1 MKIDKQAIKDVIE
14 VSKRMDNL
22 GLANKCSGNISVKKD
37 GLIYISPSA
46 TSKENLT
53 DEMIAVIDE
62 DGNRIQG
69 YKPSSELTMH
79 SAVYNMRDNIGGV
92 VHSHAPFLTA
102 FAVCNMDFAFPASA
116 EFTWD
121 FKVAEVLPYGRPGT
135 EDICKG
141 AEDILAKGRNL
152 MLLAN
157 HGVLAVGE
165 TVSEALDN
173 LEAAE
178 LAAKTYVISKIIGE
192 PNSLPDDEVE
202 YFMNL

>member
-1 MKIDKQAIKDVIE
+1 MIVDKSAVKEVIE
-14 VSKRMDNL
+14 VSRRMDML
-22 GLANKCSGNISVKKD
+22 RLANKYSGNISVKKD
-37 GLIYISPSA
+37 GVIYISPSA

-53 DEMIAVIDE
+53 DEMIAVIDS
-62 DGNRIQG
+62 DGNQIQG

-79 SAVYNMRDNIGGV
+79 KAMYDMRDNIGGV

-102 FAVCNMDFAFPASA
+102 FAICNKDFAFPASA

-121 FKVAEVLPYGRPGT
+121 FKIAEVLPYGRPGT
-135 EDICKG
+135 ADICKG
-141 AEDILAKGRNL
+141 ADKILAKGRNL

-157 HGVLAVGE
+157 HGVLSVGA
-165 TVSEALDN
+165 TASEALDN

-192 PNSLPDDEVE
+192 PHDLPEEEVE

>member
-1 MKIDKQAIKDVIE
+1 MRIDKKAIQEVIA
-14 VSKRMDNL
+14 VSKRMDAL
-22 GLANKCSGNISVKKD
+22 RLANKCSGNISVKKE

-46 TSKENLT
+46 TSKESLT
-53 DEMIAVIDE
+53 EDMIAVID
-62 DGNRIQG
+62 DKGNRIQG
-69 YKPSSELTMH
+69 FKPSSELTMH
-79 SAVYNMRDNIGGV
+79 SAIYKMRENIGGV

-102 FAVCNMDFAFPASA
+102 FAICNQDFSFPASA

-141 AEDILAKGRNL
+141 ADQVLAKGRNL

-165 TVSEALDN
+165 TAAEALDN

-178 LAAKTYVISKIIGE
+178 LAAKTFVISKIIGT
-192 PNSLPDDEVE
+192 PCDLPDEEVE

>member
-1 MKIDKQAIKDVIE
+1 MNIDRQAIREVIA
-14 VSKRMDNL
+14 VSKRMDAL
-22 GLANKCSGNISVKKD
+22 GLANKCSGNISVKKN

-53 DEMIAVIDE
+53 EEMIAVIDG
-62 DGNRIQG
+62 DNKIIQG

-79 SAVYNMRDNIGGV
+79 SAVYEMRDNIGGI

-102 FAVCNMDFAFPASA
+102 FAICNKDFTFPASA

-121 FKVAEVLPYGRPGT
+121 FKIAEVLPYGRPGT

-141 AEDILAKGRNL
+141 ADKLLAKGRNL

-165 TVSEALDN
+165 TAAEALDN

-192 PNSLPDDEVE
+192 PHNLPEDEVA
-202 YFMNL
+202 YFMSL